1 MIRKLSEKILT
12 VLIRN
17 QGVKETQRDIVLF
30 GIEQGIVTALE
41 ITLLLI
47 TSAILGSVVKGV
59 IILMAFTTIRIY
71 AGGYHAKTQIGC
83 VIRTWIF
90 FVMVILCQNHFDINI
105 YIQEVV
111 VIWNFLIL
119 VWICPL
125 ENEKRKF
132 VGNQRK
138 TYRKKAIRN
147 QIIWIVILNICV
159 FTNHGIISQCIT
171 WGVLMANVLLITG
184 KLEELLE
191 KQRSSEHAGI

>member
-17 QGVKETQRDIVLF
+17 QGVKENQRDIVLF

-47 TSAILGSVVKGV
+47 TSAILGSVVNGV
-59 IILMAFTTIRIY
+59 IILLAFTTIRIY

-90 FVMVILCQNHFDINI
+90 FVIVILCQSQLDVNV
-105 YIQEVV
+105 YIREAIM
-111 VIWNFLIL
+111 IWSLLIL
-119 VWICPL
+119 IWICPL

-147 QIIWIVILNICV
+147 QIIWIVALNICV
-159 FTNHGIISQCIT
+159 FTNHTILSQCIT

-184 KLEELLE
+184 KLEELLRKTNE
-191 KQRSSEHAGI
+191 